1 MPTAR
6 KKNGH
11 GRREGF
17 AGATHAVQQDL
28 RSLRDDLSSL
38 ADEVTNLAQE
48 TSEETLADIKE
59 RARRIR
65 DNMDEFVSNV
75 GTRGRDALRDVTEDI
90 NDTVQTS
97 LRDHPL
103 AVLSLA
109 AGIGFIFG
117 ATWRR

>member
-11 GRREGF
+11 GKREGF

-28 RSLRDDLSSL
+28 RSLRDDLSML
-38 ADEVTNLAQE
+38 AEEVTGLAQE
-48 TSEETLADIKE
+48 TSEEALTEIKD

-65 DNMDEFVSNV
+65 DEMDEFVSNASE
-75 GTRGRDALRDVTEDI
+75 RGRDALRDVSSDV
-90 NDTVQTS
+90 NDAVQTS
-97 LRDHPL
+97 LREHPL
-103 AVLSLA
+103 TVLALV